1 MPAASA
7 PVTPS
12 PKPATNDNSLFV
24 SAEEEKE
31 VKKPFGAVARIEKT
45 VNGQFTEKQQEWLNK
60 FSAAYI
66 ARTKASKAYTQEHRA
81 HLADPRVVTGFRPHL
96 KEIIYQPVV
105 NRSLG
110 SRIWDIDGNEYVDI
124 LNGFGSNMFGHNPPF
139 IVQAISEQLQKGYE
153 LGPQHELAGD
163 VAKMICELT
172 QSDRAGL
179 CNTGSE
185 AVLGAMRVARTVTGR
200 SIIISFNGSY
210 HGINDEVIL
219 RGTKK
224 LKSVPA
230 SAGIM
235 PESVQN
241 MLVLDY
247 GTAEALEII
256 RQRAGEV
263 AAVMVEPVQSR
274 RADFHPKE
282 FLQEVR
288 KITAENG
295 CLLISNN

>member
-1 MPAASA
+1 MAHHTTTTGNATTAYDAYRTAPAPTAAMPSMPAATA
-7 PVTPS
+7 PVTSS
-12 PKPATNDNSLFV
+12 PKPAASDNSLFV

-45 VNGQFTEKQQEWLNK
+45 VNGQFTEKQQEWLSK

-96 KEIIYQPVV
+96 KEMIYQPVV

-153 LGPQHELAGD
+153 LGPQHVAGD

-172 QSDRAGL
+172 NQTAQVYAIPDL
-179 CNTGSE
+179 
-185 AVLGAMRVARTVTGR
+185 
-200 SIIISFNGSY
+200 
-210 HGINDEVIL
+210 
-219 RGTKK
+219 K
-224 LKSVPA
+224 LYWERCV
-230 SAGIM
+230 
-235 PESVQN
+235 
-241 MLVLDY
+241 
-247 GTAEALEII
+247 
-256 RQRAGEV
+256 
-263 AAVMVEPVQSR
+263 
-274 RADFHPKE
+274 
-282 FLQEVR
+282 
-288 KITAENG
+288 
-295 CLLISNN
+295 